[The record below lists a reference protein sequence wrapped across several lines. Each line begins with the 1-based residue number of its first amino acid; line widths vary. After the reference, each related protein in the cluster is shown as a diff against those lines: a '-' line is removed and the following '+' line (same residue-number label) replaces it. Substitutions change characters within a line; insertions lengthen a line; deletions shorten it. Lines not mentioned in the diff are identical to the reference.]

1 MGNRKSAWFTWTG
14 KERLEGTEESTRR
27 AKVFHVKRTRMPAF
41 VSDLS
46 PYKHQSE
53 GTATRYASRNF
64 GIASWLIGN
73 SRPLVID
80 IA

>member
-14 KERLEGTEESTRR
+14 REGLEETETSTRR
-27 AKVFHVKRTRMPAF
+27 AKVFHVKRTRMAAF
-41 VSDLS
+41 VSVLRL
-46 PYKHQSE
+46 YELQSE

-64 GIASWLIGN
+64 AIASWLNGN

-80 IA
+80 IV